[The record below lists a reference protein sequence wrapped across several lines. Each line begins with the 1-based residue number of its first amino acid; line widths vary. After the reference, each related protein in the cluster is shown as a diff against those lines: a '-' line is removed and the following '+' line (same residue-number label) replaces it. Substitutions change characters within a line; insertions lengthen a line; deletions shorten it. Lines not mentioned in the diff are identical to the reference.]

1 MGWFSWV
8 GDIFDEAVDFLSDVV
23 DFVVDTVS
31 DVVGWVGDLLTG
43 WIDVPDVPNAEEQ
56 NRGVKVDKQGTNN
69 SLPVVYGRRRISGSR
84 VFVTTGGADNKYL
97 YVALALAEGEIN
109 RVTEIFVDDKIAW
122 TGSTTHGGRFSANQG
137 KFAGWMKFEAF
148 HGKNDQ
154 TVAPL
159 LSGVGG
165 WTNEHRLK
173 GVAYLAIQYE
183 WYPIESNEDRDNS
196 PWGGGIPRVQVILEG
211 KKVKDASTLPD
222 SVSRTTAYGDETTT
236 YTTNPISCLLD
247 YLRNPIFG
255 KGMINSKFDFST
267 FREEAIRWKTL
278 STGGAA
284 SGDQLQEM
292 NMVVFTDRTIMSN
305 VKTMLFDMRGA
316 MPFQQGR
323 FHIRIEDNRDPD
335 SVYGST
341 STPVMTV
348 GEDSIIGDISIACES
363 VTGKYNRVTVS
374 YPGGVEDNY
383 ITNEFVDY
391 TYPPNDV
398 ADAYET
404 GFEDFAGVDPGTEDL
419 TSFKYPLEVDN
430 GRINEHKVTLESI
443 TQDSVARKWAQTIF
457 LKSRLRNKILN
468 FNGDASLH
476 ELQVMDIFRFV
487 YSPLGIDGNFRVKQ
501 LTLNS
506 DYTFSVVAEEH
517 NDVIYGGDIEAYSRT
532 KYVVNVSGTDV
543 PIYYDLANN
552 RVVQVGNKADAGEIE
567 VTNISGTNFYNGIS
581 YNTIY
586 DRLQTVLGITW
597 DGSYSGQTQDY
608 IESGLTTNE
617 IVGAY
622 NSQVYSS
629 QTLSIP
635 TPNYL
640 SHTLSDGGSEGTAD
654 LEISFVAVNEPNIA
668 RTRILRWNAKAQTYV
683 DLCCPTNERSAAS
696 DGFVKLNDF
705 VPGPEST
712 MLFKVQFQSENSQ
725 IVATSQEISV
735 DVSAYISDST
745 SYEGEV
751 ILYGAS
757 ATWNDLT
764 TDTWAQATDYWNDPT
779 NAFPGAT
786 ITKTSDG
793 YVDVGRDRWVYPIT
807 NVSSFGPVSI
817 TTSYE
822 VCPSSGDPSDDNDYT
837 NTAVGALYGRYFK
850 TTIDADAIAVYSV
863 LSEFR
868 YDTKTLSYSFNTTA
882 LNGDVNGRFLDLSQ
896 DFSVINNVMIMLDD
910 ADTTVSNIF
919 IDVVESDPAS
929 FEFVIRDASNS
940 NAAVNKTLT
949 MTVYGL
955 PAVELIAE
963 SGAVKEIK

>member
-8 GDIFDEAVDFLSDVV
+8 GDIFDAAVDFVSDVV
-23 DFVVDTVS
+23 DFVVDVV
-31 DVVGWVGDLLTG
+31 DEVVGWVGDLLTG
-43 WIDVPDVPNAEEQ
+43 WLGIPDTPGAEDQ

-69 SLPVVYGRRRISGSR
+69 YIPVIYGKRRISGSR

-109 RVTEIFVDDKIAW
+109 KITHIFIDDKIAW
-122 TGSTTHGGRFSANQG
+122 TGNTTHGGRFSANQG

-148 HGKNDQ
+148 HGKTDQ
-154 TVAPL
+154 TAAPL
-159 LSGVGG
+159 LLGVGG
-165 WTNEHRLK
+165 WTNDHRLK

-211 KKVKDASTLPD
+211 KKVLDATTLPD
-222 SVSRTTAYGDETTT
+222 SITRSTAYGDETVT

-247 YLRNPIFG
+247 YLRNPIYG

-267 FREEAIRWKTL
+267 FKEEAVRWKTL
-278 STGGAA
+278 SSGAAA

-292 NMVVFTDRTIMSN
+292 NMVVFPDRTIMSN

-323 FHIRIEDNRDPD
+323 FKMRIEDNRDPD

-348 GEDSIIGDISIACES
+348 GEDAIIGDISIACDS
-363 VTGKYNRVTVS
+363 VDGKFNRVTVS
-374 YPGGVEDNY
+374 YPGGVEDGY

-391 TYPPNDV
+391 TYPPNDI
-398 ADAYET
+398 ADVYED
-404 GFEDFAGVDPGTEDL
+404 GFEDYAGVDAGTEDL

-430 GRINEHKVTLESI
+430 GRINEKKLTLESI
-443 TQDSVARKWAQTIF
+443 TQDAVARKWAQTVF
-457 LKSRLRNKILN
+457 LKSRLRNKVLN

-476 ELQVMDIFRFV
+476 QLEVMDIFRFV

-501 LTLNS
+501 ITLNT
-506 DYTFSVVAEEH
+506 DYTFSIVAEEH
-517 NDVIYGGDIEAYSRT
+517 NDVIYSGDIEPYSRAAIT
-532 KYVVNVSGTDV
+532 INVSGTDV

-552 RVVQVGNKADAGEIE
+552 RIVQVGNKADSGEIT
-567 VTNISGTNFYNGIS
+567 VTTISGTNFYNGVS
-581 YNTIY
+581 YGVIA
-586 DRLQTVLGITW
+586 DRLLTVLGIVW
-597 DGSYSGQTQDY
+597 DGSYEGQTQDY
-608 IESGLTTNE
+608 IESGISSNTIT
-617 IVGAY
+617 GAF

-629 QTLSIP
+629 QTLTLP
-635 TPNYL
+635 TPNYKSYDL
-640 SHTLSDGGSEGTAD
+640 TDGGSEGTAD
-654 LEISFVAVNEPNIA
+654 LTINFAPVNEPNIA
-668 RTRILRWNAKAQTYV
+668 RTRILRFSAKAQAYV
-683 DLCCPTNERSAAS
+683 DLCCPSNERSAAA

-712 MLFKVQFQSENSQ
+712 MLFKVQFQAENSQ
-725 IVATSQEISV
+725 IVATSEEISV
-735 DVSAYISDST
+735 DVSAYISASK

-807 NVSSFGPVSI
+807 NVSSFGPVTI
-817 TTSYE
+817 DTTYE
-822 VCPSSGDPSDDNDYT
+822 VCPNGSDPSVAGNYT
-837 NTAVGALYGRYFK
+837 NYNPGALYGRYFK
-850 TTIDADAIAVYSV
+850 TTINADAIAVYSV

-868 YDTKTLSYSFNTTA
+868 YNTKTLSYSFNTTS
-882 LNGDVNGRFLDLSQ
+882 LNGDVNGRFLDVSN
-896 DFSVINNVMIMLDD
+896 DFSVINNVTIMLDD
-910 ADTTVSNIF
+910 AETTVANIF
-919 IDVVESDPAS
+919 VDVVESDPAN
-929 FEFVIRDASNS
+929 FEFVIRDAA
-940 NAAVNKTLT
+940 NANTAVNKTLT
-949 MTVYGL
+949 MTIYCL
-955 PAVELIAE
+955 PAVQHIIA
-963 SGAVKEIK
+963 SGAVKEIL